1 MEKIIFNKQ
10 TDKQK
15 TSNDMARIQ
24 FIMAMMNFDLNMIIP
39 LLNLD
44 NKFLGYM
51 NSWQLCNWLKKQF
64 ANMDPLMFQSK
75 FKEGISLDNYP
86 GSDVIEF
93 SYAPIDNNFN
103 DSLLYTEE
111 KNEEAIF
118 NCKNAVTIKL
128 VLLFEN
134 GKIADMRIPKNV
146 AYFEDKKKFQLEN

>member
-1 MEKIIFNKQ
+1 
-10 TDKQK
+10 
-15 TSNDMARIQ
+15 MARIQ

-75 FKEGISLDNYP
+75 FNEGISLDHYP

-93 SYAPIDNNFN
+93 TYAPIDNNFN
-103 DSLLYTEE
+103 DSLLYT
-111 KNEEAIF
+111 
-118 NCKNAVTIKL
+118 
-128 VLLFEN
+128 
-134 GKIADMRIPKNV
+134 
-146 AYFEDKKKFQLEN
+146 